1 MDVLIG
7 REIVSIVGD
16 LRINKLTF

>member
-1 MDVLIG
+1 MDVLSG